1 MTVTELKHLVA
12 CRQMRNPLAL
22 LVGLVLVLSV
32 APTAPGFAD
41 DSDAQRA
48 AKEIADARER
58 ADAAATAVFDAES
71 RLDQLDI
78 EQETLRQEVGALQA
92 QVDQLQ
98 RTVEAVAV
106 NRFTRSGTTGLP
118 LLTGFESA
126 GDQAQMDVLLDVV
139 NETSAEDF
147 DTYDSLSLDLADSER
162 RLEQAEVN
170 AEAARDELERRRDAA
185 IAEVERLKEVEAD
198 RLKDEAVRKA
208 LAAEEAER
216 RRKAEA
222 EAAAAAAA
230 AAAEAAKNNASNAS
244 SSNGGGGSGG
254 SNSGGSSDGSNDSGG
269 GDAGGDTGSGG
280 SSGGSGGGQ
289 TGGGGSGGD
298 PGSGSNDYAT
308 DGWVCPVNGPVGFGD
323 TWGAPRSGGRSH
335 QGVDMI
341 GARGL
346 PLVAVVDGFVQQK
359 TNSLGG
365 NAVWLSGTDGNK
377 YYYAHLDSWGAA
389 GSVTAGTVIGTLGDT
404 GNARFSVPHL
414 HFEIHPGGGAAV
426 NPYPT
431 VRAHC

>member
-1 MTVTELKHLVA
+1 
-12 CRQMRNPLAL
+12 
-22 LVGLVLVLSV
+22 VGLVLVLSV
-32 APTAPGFAD
+32 APTAPSFAD

-58 ADAAATAVFDAES
+58 ANAAATAVFDAES

-78 EQETLRQEVGALQA
+78 EQATLRQEVAGLQA

-118 LLTGFESA
+118 LLTGFETA
-126 GDQAQMDVLLDVV
+126 GDQAQMEVLLDVV

-147 DTYDSLSLDLADSER
+147 DTYDSLSLDLADSQR
-162 RLEQAEVN
+162 RLEQADAN
-170 AEAARDELERRRDAA
+170 AVAARDELERRRDQAL
-185 IAEVERLKEVEAD
+185 AEVERLKEVEAE

-208 LAAEEAER
+208 LAVEEAER

-222 EAAAAAAA
+222 EAASTAAA
-230 AAAEAAKNNASNAS
+230 AAAEAAKNNTSNN
-244 SSNGGGGSGG
+244 NGGGGG
-254 SNSGGSSDGSNDSGG
+254 SNESGG

-323 TWGAPRSGGRSH
+323 TWGAPRSGGRRH

-365 NAVWLSGTDGNK
+365 NAVWLSGADGNK

-404 GNARFSVPHL
+404 GNARFSIPHL

>member
-1 MTVTELKHLVA
+1 MRTPSAFVA
-12 CRQMRNPLAL
+12 
-22 LVGLVLVLSV
+22 GLVLVLAL
-32 APTAPGFAD
+32 APTAPSLAD

-58 ADAAATAVFDAES
+58 ANAAATAVFDAES
-71 RLDQLDI
+71 KLDELDMAEQQLAA
-78 EQETLRQEVGALQA
+78 EVAALQA
-92 QVDQLQ
+92 QVGDLR

-106 NRFTRSGTTGLP
+106 NRFTRLGTAALP

-126 GDQAQMDVLLDVV
+126 GDQAQVDVLIDVV

-147 DTYDSLSLDLADSER
+147 DTYDSLSLDLADKQAQ
-162 RLEQAEVN
+162 LEQAQRN
-170 AEAARDELERRRDAA
+170 AAAARDELERRRDAA
-185 IAEVERLKEVEAD
+185 LAEVERLKEVEAQ

-216 RRKAEA
+216 RRQA
-222 EAAAAAAA
+222 EAAAAAQLQAA
-230 AAAEAAKNNASNAS
+230 RASASGGNASTAS
-244 SSNGGGGSGG
+244 GSGSNDSNDDNDSGGGSGG
-254 SNSGGSSDGSNDSGG
+254 G
-269 GDAGGDTGSGG
+269 
-280 SSGGSGGGQ
+280 SGGSGGGQ

-298 PGSGSNDYAT
+298 PGGSAGDFGF

-323 TWGAPRSGGRSH
+323 TWGAPRSGGRRH
-335 QGVDMI
+335 QGVDLI

-346 PLVAVVDGFVQQK
+346 PIVAVVDGFVQQK
-359 TNSLGG
+359 TNTLGG
-365 NAVWLSGTDGNK
+365 NAVWLSGSDGNK
-377 YYYAHLDSWGAA
+377 YYYAHLDSWAA
-389 GSVTAGTVIGTLGDT
+389 SGSVSAGTVIGYLGDT